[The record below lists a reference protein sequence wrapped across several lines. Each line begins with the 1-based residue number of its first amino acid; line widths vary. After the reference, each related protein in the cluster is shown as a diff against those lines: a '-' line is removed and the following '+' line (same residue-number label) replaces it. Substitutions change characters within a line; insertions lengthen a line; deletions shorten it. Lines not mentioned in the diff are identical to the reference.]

1 MVFSKRSV
9 YRNLIRHEEF
19 IGMHPLEDTSAVH
32 IVLVSKDILMVMN
45 LKIGNARGQCYDKAS
60 AMAGTKSRAATKLK
74 R

>member
-1 MVFSKRSV
+1 
-9 YRNLIRHEEF
+9 
-19 IGMHPLEDTSAVH
+19 MHPLEDTSAVH

-45 LKIGNARGQCYDKAS
+45 LKIGNAWGQCYDKAS

>member
-1 MVFSKRSV
+1 
-9 YRNLIRHEEF
+9 
-19 IGMHPLEDTSAVH
+19 MHPLEDTSAVH